1 MTAAWAAVT
10 VAAATVAANVVGV
23 FWAGRTQ
30 RRLAQVERLGDR
42 QIQVYLDLIKWAR
55 KMQSLP
61 YWNMDPK
68 EAYGALELPADLDA
82 RMRMLADNRI
92 REDVEKAQVAWL
104 QVAEWI
110 KNDKVFQLIRK
121 QAMEQNPDS
130 RSAGGA
136 AAASAAPQHRA
147 AVAASNRIEDTV
159 REITAPETAKANPV
173 GRLLTRAIRVR
184 HRAVSK
190 SR

>member
-23 FWAGRTQ
+23 FWASRTQ

-42 QIQVYLDLIKWAR
+42 QIEVYLDLIKWAR
-55 KMQSLP
+55 EMESLP

-68 EAYGALELPADLDA
+68 EAYDALKLPADLDA

-92 REDVEKAQVAWL
+92 REDVDNAQVAWL
-104 QVAEWI
+104 QVAEWV
-110 KNDKVFQLIRK
+110 KTDKRFQLILK

-147 AVAASNRIEDTV
+147 AVAASKRIEKTV
-159 REITAPETAKANPV
+159 REITAPETGKAKAA
-173 GRLLTRAIRVR
+173 GRLLARAIRVR
-184 HRAVSK
+184 HRAVGK
-190 SR
+190 SH